1 MDQGQII
8 QKKENSD
15 PHSAGTSKEAN
26 PLQSALRIRGSAF
39 ADSTH
44 FKEFQSGIDHFL
56 VHYLVCSFVKSY
68 DIRGIY
74 LGKEETEVLR
84 RQTSCSKLNYRL
96 TLESVKG

>member
-39 ADSTH
+39 ADSTN
-44 FKEFQSGIDHFL
+44 FEEFQSGILGCRILRHGRANCT
-56 VHYLVCSFVKSY
+56 YKS
-68 DIRGIY
+68 D
-74 LGKEETEVLR
+74 L
-84 RQTSCSKLNYRL
+84 
-96 TLESVKG
+96 